1 MTGVGR
7 GSKDTR
13 RVGGWLCWGLLGQ
26 VAKGGKL
33 SHPQQRQGPRAK
45 VGCPKEELASGTQ
58 VLEAE
63 AESNL
68 EVAAEK

>member
-1 MTGVGR
+1 MPST
-7 GSKDTR
+7 
-13 RVGGWLCWGLLGQ
+13 
-26 VAKGGKL
+26 AKAGA
-33 SHPQQRQGPRAK
+33 RAK

-63 AESNL
+63 AEPNL